1 VGDDT
6 EPRHQNAPDEWSTRA
21 DWLASRRGAVI
32 ESYDAWAATFDTH
45 PYQTGHQETWV
56 ARLLATCPPGSLVLD
71 APCGT
76 GRYFSSVEAAGHRV
90 IGIDQS
96 AGMLEQAARRGIAE
110 SLEHIG
116 LQEVA
121 VSDRFDAIMTVD
133 AMENVS
139 PEDWPLVLANLR
151 RALRPGGLLY
161 LSVEE
166 RDGARVDAAYE
177 SLSAQGLPVVRGEV
191 VEGGVSGYHYYPT
204 REQVMTWVRDGGFA
218 VVDEGSNQ
226 EEGWGYWHL
235 LLEAR

>member
-6 EPRHQNAPDEWSTRA
+6 EARHQNAPDDWSTRA
-21 DWLASRRGAVI
+21 SWLASRRASVI
-32 ESYDAWAATFDTH
+32 ESYDAEATTFDTH
-45 PYQTGHQETWV
+45 PYQTGHQEAWV
-56 ARLLATCPPGSLVLD
+56 TRLLATCPPRSLVLD

-76 GRYFSSVEAAGHRV
+76 GRYFTLVEAAGHRV
-90 IGIDQS
+90 VGIDQS
-96 AGMLEQAARRGIAE
+96 VGMLEQAAKRGIAE

-116 LQEVA
+116 LQELA
-121 VSDRFDAIMTVD
+121 DSGRFDAIMTVD

-166 RDGARVDAAYE
+166 RDGERVDAAYA

-191 VEGGVSGYHYYPT
+191 VEGGVSGYHYYPS
-204 REQVMTWVRDGGFA
+204 RDQAMAWVKEAGFEI
-218 VVDEGSNQ
+218 VDEGSNQ
-226 EEGWGYWHL
+226 EQGWGYWHL
-235 LLEAR
+235 FLQAP